1 VSEEP
6 SLRGESLQ
14 TLAVAALE
22 SSVDGVIA
30 IDEHGFIRMANP
42 AVERIFGYAREEILG
57 EKINALMP
65 PPYRAEHD
73 DYIDNYKT
81 TGRRKI
87 IGIGRQVE
95 GRRKG
100 GAVFPMH
107 LTVVEVHHQGRR
119 MFVGTVRD
127 VSARVEAES
136 ERGRLEQQ
144 LLQSQKMEAV
154 GRLGGGVA
162 HDFNTL
168 LGSIRG
174 YSEMILDHCEDD
186 VSRRHAERIHRATE
200 RGAALT
206 RRLLA
211 FSRPRPRS
219 TEVVSLNALVED
231 LADMLHHLVRGEIT
245 LVYELQAGLWPVEVD
260 PAQVEQAL
268 VNLVINASD
277 AIDGVGRIE
286 IRTRDLGATTDGEN
300 HDRVR
305 LTVTDTGMGMDEAT
319 RERVFEPFFTT
330 KDPGQ
335 GTGLGLFTVYTMV
348 RQHDGRIQVDSQPGE
363 GCRFDIDLP
372 RASGA
377 AGAVAAAKRD
387 GRGRAGA
394 AGAAGRKSAGVEAA
408 PLPGASRGTFLVV
421 EDDPTFL
428 GMLSELLDDRGWDV
442 LAARDPHRALAI
454 LEERG
459 GDVRLMLTDV
469 VMPGMSGLELVDAV
483 RERHPQVRPLLMS
496 GYADDVV
503 ADRRRA
509 AREKEGGNA
518 GDRLPEGLERLQ
530 KPFGIPELLAAIER
544 TLDREG

>member
-1 VSEEP
+1 MSDG
-6 SLRGESLQ
+6 SGLRGESLQ

-30 IDEHGFIRMANP
+30 IDEDGFIRMVNP

-57 EKINALMP
+57 EKINVLMP
-65 PPYRAEHD
+65 QPYRDEHD
-73 DYIDNYKT
+73 DYIGNYKA
-81 TGRRKI
+81 TGHRKI

-107 LTVVEVHHQGRR
+107 LTVVEVRPHGRR

-127 VSARVEAES
+127 VSARVKAET
-136 ERGRLEQQ
+136 ERGRLEEQ

-174 YSEMILDHCEDD
+174 FSEMILDRCEDGP
-186 VSRRHAERIHRATE
+186 SRRHAEQIHRAAE

-211 FSRPRPRS
+211 FSRPRPHA
-219 TEVVSLNALVED
+219 TEVLDLNALVED
-231 LADMLHHLVRGEIT
+231 LADMLRHLVSEEIE
-245 LVYELQAGLWPVEVD
+245 LVYDLQPGLWPVEAD
-260 PAQVEQAL
+260 PSQLEQSL
-268 VNLVINASD
+268 VNLVINAAD
-277 AIDGVGRIE
+277 AIQGGGRIE
-286 IRTRDLGATTDGEN
+286 IRTRDLGATVGGDD

-305 LTVTDTGMGMDEAT
+305 LTVADTGHGMDEAT

-330 KDPGQ
+330 KDPGR

-348 RQHDGRIQVDSQPGE
+348 RQHQGRIHVDSRPGE
-363 GCRFDIDLP
+363 GCRFDVDLP
-372 RASGA
+372 RASGP
-377 AGAVAAAKRD
+377 VAAAAAAEESGPEEASPAAAAD
-387 GRGRAGA
+387 PPPNGPERGA
-394 AGAAGRKSAGVEAA
+394 
-408 PLPGASRGTFLVV
+408 FLVV

-428 GMLSELLDDRGWDV
+428 AMLRELLESRGWEV
-442 LAARDPHRALAI
+442 LTARDPQRALEI
-454 LEERG
+454 LDQEG
-459 GDVRLMLTDV
+459 GGVELLLTDV
-469 VMPGMSGLELVDAV
+469 VMPGMTGLELVDAV
-483 RERHPQVRPLLMS
+483 RERHPGVRPLLMS

-503 ADRRRA
+503 AERRRA
-509 AREKEGGNA
+509 DQGDGGTDERFP
-518 GDRLPEGLERLQ
+518 GGVERLQ
-530 KPFGIPELLAAIER
+530 KPFGIPELLAAVER
-544 TLDREG
+544 TLERRNPTG

>member
-1 VSEEP
+1 MSDETTP
-6 SLRGESLQ
+6 SGESLQ

-30 IDEHGFIRMANP
+30 IDEGGVIRMANP

-57 EKINALMP
+57 KKINVLMP
-65 PPYRAEHD
+65 QPYRAEHD
-73 DYIDNYKT
+73 GYIESYMT

-107 LTVVEVHHQGRR
+107 LTVVEVRPQGRR

-127 VSARVEAES
+127 VSARVEAETA
-136 ERGRLEQQ
+136 RGRLEEQ

-174 YSEMILDHCEDD
+174 YSEMILDRCEDEA
-186 VSRRHAERIHRATE
+186 SRRHAEQIHRTAE

-211 FSRPRPRS
+211 FSRPRPHA
-219 TEVVSLNALVED
+219 TEVLDLNALVED
-231 LADMLHHLVRGEIT
+231 LADMLRHLVREEIT
-245 LVYELQAGLWPVEVD
+245 LTYDLQPGLWPVEAN
-260 PAQVEQAL
+260 PSQLEQSL
-268 VNLVINASD
+268 VNLVINAAD

-286 IRTRDLGATTDGEN
+286 IRTRDLGATTDGGA

-305 LTVTDTGMGMDEAT
+305 LTVADTGRGMDEAT

-330 KDPGQ
+330 KEPGQ

-348 RQHDGRIQVDSQPGE
+348 RQHEGRIQVDSRPGE
-363 GCRFDIDLP
+363 GCRFDVDLP

-377 AGAVAAAKRD
+377 VT
-387 GRGRAGA
+387 
-394 AGAAGRKSAGVEAA
+394 AAGREARPGTGEAGRAEAKA
-408 PLPGASRGTFLVV
+408 SSPPRPDRGAFLVV
-421 EDDPTFL
+421 EDDPTLL
-428 GMLSELLDDRGWDV
+428 GMLQELLESRGWDV
-442 LAARDPHRALAI
+442 LAARDPHRALEI
-454 LEERG
+454 LDERR
-459 GDVRLMLTDV
+459 GDVRLLLTDV
-469 VMPGMSGLELVDAV
+469 VMPGMSGLELIDAV
-483 RERHPQVRPLLMS
+483 RDRHPDVRPLLMS

-503 ADRRRA
+503 AERRRA
-509 AREKEGGNA
+509 AQGDDGGD
-518 GDRLPEGLERLQ
+518 DRIPGGVERLQ
-530 KPFGIPELLAAIER
+530 KPFGIPELLAAVER
-544 TLDREG
+544 TLER